1 MIGVVRARQRR
12 DGHGHFLVALVAVA
26 IASAACSSPS
36 TISSASAPGSTGI
49 SSGQGSAVNPCSS
62 PSTTP
67 STSSPGSTSGQASAV
82 NPCDLVTSD
91 EANTLLAGATQ
102 RTGPT
107 QQNRL
112 AACKWETGQG
122 ANLLVT
128 VGQGAQLYDPDL
140 SNPGWRPVS
149 GLGDQAF
156 ADGVTQTVGFIKGST
171 VVVLYVP
178 AVQPV
183 EIAAL
188 ETLARTVAGRLSPN

>member
-1 MIGVVRARQRR
+1 VIGVVRARQRR

-49 SSGQGSAVNPCSS
+49 SSGQGSAVNPC
-62 PSTTP
+62 
-67 STSSPGSTSGQASAV
+67 
-82 NPCDLVTSD
+82 DLVTSD
-91 EANTLLAGATQ
+91 EANALLAGATQ

-107 QQNRL
+107 EQNRL

-188 ETLARTVAGRLSPN
+188 ETLARTVAAGRTTYLCPSCQPA